1 MPYGIVSGAKD
12 FLSRGQNSLEEINS
26 SQVATTDANP
36 VSAQIGTPSKLSQ
49 LRATFGPAWIVMI
62 ADVDAAS
69 IVTAA
74 QDGASY
80 GYGLAWF
87 LLVLTIPLFLIQ
99 EAAGRIG
106 IATGQGL
113 GEVIRKNYTKR
124 IAILMSLPMAG
135 TDVLSYIAE
144 YAGIAIGFEL
154 LGVPVFLSLP
164 VVYIIHLLLVWKKK
178 YVTVEKFLIAI
189 SVVFII
195 SYVASL
201 TVRGIHTTSISSFAT
216 FSATPPFVYLLA
228 ASAGA
233 VVMPFM
239 LFYQAS
245 ATAEKKTK
253 FLWASRV
260 ETLIGA
266 VVSEV
271 IMVVILMA
279 TVGVNPA
286 SFDINSVG
294 TLYKGLSSVADG
306 YSPYLFAIGMISA
319 AFLALV
325 VISLASAWAVTEATG
340 LGRNRFFW
348 IYLLESLPAVAVPMF
363 FPNLFSLLLNSM
375 VAFTFVLIG
384 PGIILGLVASNRKIM
399 GTNAS
404 STRLKIGY
412 WASLALIVGFGIFAV
427 LTML

>member
-1 MPYGIVSGAKD
+1 LENESELQPVTVDRDSGPK
-12 FLSRGQNSLEEINS
+12 SRK
-26 SQVATTDANP
+26 
-36 VSAQIGTPSKLSQ
+36 SKLSEF
-49 LRATFGPAWIVMI
+49 RSTFGPAWIVMI

-74 QDGASY
+74 QDGASF
-80 GYGLAWF
+80 GYGLVWF
-87 LLVLTIPLFLIQ
+87 LLILTIPLFLIQ

-106 IATGQGL
+106 VATGKGL
-113 GEVIRKNYTKR
+113 GELIRYNYSKK
-124 IAILMSLPMAG
+124 IALLMSLPMAA

-154 LGVPVFLSLP
+154 IGIPVVLSLP
-164 VVYIIHLLLVWKKK
+164 VAYIFHLLLVWKKK
-178 YVTVEKFLIAI
+178 YVTVEKSLIAI
-189 SVVFII
+189 SAVFIL
-195 SYVASL
+195 SYAGSLYARGFPTTVAM
-201 TVRGIHTTSISSFAT
+201 SSFFT
-216 FSATPPFVYLLA
+216 LSTTPQFAFLLA

-245 ATAEKKTK
+245 ATAEKKAK
-253 FLWASRV
+253 KLWASRL

-266 VVSEV
+266 IASET

-279 TVGVNPA
+279 TVGIHSE
-286 SFDINSVG
+286 SFNLSTVAA
-294 TLYKGLSSVADG
+294 LSKGLSSIANG
-306 YSPYLFAIGMISA
+306 YSPFLFAIGLISA

-340 LGRNRFFW
+340 IGRNRFFW

-363 FPNLFSLLLNSM
+363 YPNLFNLLLNSM

-384 PGIILGLVASNRKIM
+384 PGVILGLIAGNRKIM
-399 GTNAS
+399 GDNVS
-404 STRLKIGY
+404 SLSLKIGY
-412 WASLALIVGFGIFAV
+412 WTSLAVIVGFGVFAV
-427 LTML
+427 FALL

>member
-1 MPYGIVSGAKD
+1 M
-12 FLSRGQNSLEEINS
+12 SLEE
-26 SQVATTDANP
+26 DA
-36 VSAQIGTPSKLSQ
+36 SAFQEVPNETSLDTLETHKRSRLSE
-49 LRATFGPAWIVMI
+49 LRSTFGPGWIVMI

-80 GYGLAWF
+80 GYGLVWF
-87 LLVLTIPLFLIQ
+87 LLVLAIPLFLIQ

-113 GEVIRKNYTKR
+113 GEVIRRHYTKR
-124 IAILMSLPMAG
+124 TAILMSIPMAG
-135 TDVLSYIAE
+135 TDILSYIAE

-164 VVYIIHLLLVWKKK
+164 VVYVLHISLVWKKR

-189 SVVFII
+189 SAVFIL

-201 TVRGIHTTSISSFAT
+201 TIRGLPLIPLSSFTT
-216 FSATPPFVYLLA
+216 FSTAPPFVYLLA

-245 ATAEKKTK
+245 ATAEKKSK
-253 FLWASRV
+253 FLWASRL
-260 ETLIGA
+260 ETLVGA

-271 IMVVILMA
+271 IMVIILMA
-279 TVGVNPA
+279 TVGVNPD
-286 SFDINSVG
+286 SFNISSVS
-294 TLYKGLSSVADG
+294 TLTKGLSSVADG
-306 YSPYLFAIGMISA
+306 YSPILFAIGMIAA

-325 VISLASAWAVTEATG
+325 VISLASAWAVTEAMG

-348 IYLLESLPAVAVPMF
+348 IYFVESLPALAVPMF

-384 PGIILGLVASNRKIM
+384 PGIILGLIAGNRKIM

-404 STRLKIGY
+404 SMRLKFGY
-412 WASLALIVGFGIFAV
+412 WLSLSLVVSFGIFAV
-427 LTML
+427 LALF

>member
-1 MPYGIVSGAKD
+1 
-12 FLSRGQNSLEEINS
+12 
-26 SQVATTDANP
+26 
-36 VSAQIGTPSKLSQ
+36 
-49 LRATFGPAWIVMI
+49 MI

-80 GYGLAWF
+80 GYGLVWF
-87 LLVLTIPLFLIQ
+87 LLVLAIPLFLIQ

-113 GEVIRKNYTKR
+113 GEVIRRHYTKR
-124 IAILMSLPMAG
+124 TAILMSIPMAG
-135 TDVLSYIAE
+135 TDILSYIAE

-164 VVYIIHLLLVWKKK
+164 VVYVLHISLVWKKR

-189 SVVFII
+189 SAVFIL

-201 TVRGIHTTSISSFAT
+201 TIRGLPLIPLSSFTT
-216 FSATPPFVYLLA
+216 FSTAPPFVYLLA

-245 ATAEKKTK
+245 ATAEKKSK
-253 FLWASRV
+253 FLWASRL
-260 ETLIGA
+260 ETLVGA

-271 IMVVILMA
+271 IMVIILMA
-279 TVGVNPA
+279 TVGVNPD
-286 SFDINSVG
+286 SFNISSVS
-294 TLYKGLSSVADG
+294 TLTKGLSSVADG
-306 YSPYLFAIGMISA
+306 YSPILFAIGMIAA

-325 VISLASAWAVTEATG
+325 VISLASAWAVTEAMG

-348 IYLLESLPAVAVPMF
+348 IYFVESLPALAVPMF

-384 PGIILGLVASNRKIM
+384 PGIILGLIAGNRKIM

-404 STRLKIGY
+404 SMRLKFGY
-412 WASLALIVGFGIFAV
+412 WLSLSLVVSFGIFAV
-427 LTML
+427 LALF

>member
-1 MPYGIVSGAKD
+1 MEENITSQTTPEEATLDSHTGKRSR
-12 FLSRGQNSLEEINS
+12 LSE
-26 SQVATTDANP
+26 
-36 VSAQIGTPSKLSQ
+36 
-49 LRATFGPAWIVMI
+49 LRSTFGPAWIVMI

-80 GYGLAWF
+80 GYGLVWF
-87 LLVLTIPLFLIQ
+87 LLILAIPLFLIQ

-113 GEVIRKNYTKR
+113 GEVIRKNYTR
-124 IAILMSLPMAG
+124 GAAIVMSMPMAA

-164 VVYIIHLLLVWKKK
+164 VVYILHLLLVWKKR

-189 SVVFII
+189 SAVFIL

-201 TVRGIHTTSISSFAT
+201 TVRGLPTSPVSSFAM
-216 FSATPPFVYLLA
+216 FSTAPHFVYLLA

-245 ATAEKKTK
+245 ATAEKKSK
-253 FLWASRV
+253 FLWASRF
-260 ETLIGA
+260 ETLVGA
-266 VVSEV
+266 IVSEV

-279 TVGVNPA
+279 TVGVDPN
-286 SFDINSVG
+286 SFNINSVSA
-294 TLYKGLSSVADG
+294 LSKGLSSLADG
-306 YSPYLFAIGMISA
+306 YSPILFAIGMIAA

-384 PGIILGLVASNRKIM
+384 PGIILGLIAGNRKIM
-399 GTNAS
+399 GANAS
-404 STRLKIGY
+404 STRLRIGY
-412 WASLALIVGFGIFAV
+412 WASLALIVGFGVFAV
-427 LTML
+427 LSMY